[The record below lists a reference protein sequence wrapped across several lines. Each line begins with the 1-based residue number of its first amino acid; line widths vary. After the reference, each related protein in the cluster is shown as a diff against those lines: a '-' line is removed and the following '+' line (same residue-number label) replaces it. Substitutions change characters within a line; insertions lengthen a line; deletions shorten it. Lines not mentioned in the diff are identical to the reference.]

1 MHFFLLGQIEI
12 TFVFDFEIKPYRD
25 TLEVRLNNLNRTY
38 LCRLSTLVLKAQP
51 YLFLFIPIRGLFYP
65 SVLLLELC
73 SALKTFLEPSNV
85 GYQFLFWKYRPI
97 ILFFIRPNFGPFCT
111 FLALRGYFWGLG
123 QVQKKVLEPTNVG
136 YQFLFWKYSPI
147 FLFLIRPNFGLFCTF
162 WALRGVFFLVRGGH
176 FRGQGQVQKYFWN
189 LLM

>member
-1 MHFFLLGQIEI
+1 MLYTRLILWCYGKWYFIWWVWSFKEIKLAFLCHSLMHFFLLGQIEI
-12 TFVFDFEIKPYRD
+12 TFVFYFEVKPYRD

-85 GYQFLFWKYRPI
+85 PKNQWKWLNVDYLLWFSKCSHIPLLLI
-97 ILFFIRPNFGPFCT
+97 ETHLEFF
-111 FLALRGYFWGLG
+111 
-123 QVQKKVLEPTNVG
+123 
-136 YQFLFWKYSPI
+136 
-147 FLFLIRPNFGLFCTF
+147 
-162 WALRGVFFLVRGGH
+162 
-176 FRGQGQVQKYFWN
+176 
-189 LLM
+189 